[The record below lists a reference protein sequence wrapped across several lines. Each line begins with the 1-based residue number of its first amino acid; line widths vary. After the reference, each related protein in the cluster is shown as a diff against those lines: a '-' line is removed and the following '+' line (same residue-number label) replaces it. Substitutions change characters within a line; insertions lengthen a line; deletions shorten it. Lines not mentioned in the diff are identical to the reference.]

1 MSTAKIHWCHWL
13 SVLVSLGVRYV
24 LYASP
29 HSEKFSVLVVSDY
42 IHLSSDVSFSLR
54 DVQKLSYMIL
64 PPGTIPSVS
73 DNEVFG
79 KCFDHEGAV

>member
-1 MSTAKIHWCHWL
+1 MFFT
-13 SVLVSLGVRYV
+13 
-24 LYASP
+24 
-29 HSEKFSVLVVSDY
+29 EKFSVFVVADY
-42 IHLSSDVSFSLR
+42 IHLSPDVSFSLR
-54 DVQKLSYMIL
+54 DVPKLSDMIL